1 MSVPRL
7 FVAAGLAGLILGCA
21 PNHDSS
27 AESYQPLFSASPAK
41 SMGLVGASYAKAAGS
56 TSAKEAIERWQ
67 AFLAE
72 YANGEPGDLTEL
84 TLIHQAHF
92 ELARLYYLS
101 GRTSE
106 ADKLIRK
113 ADEYTVEATPSR

>member
-1 MSVPRL
+1 MSPPRK
-7 FVAAGLAGLILGCA
+7 FVAAVLAGLLVSCA
-21 PNHDSS
+21 PKHDSTV
-27 AESYQPLFSASPAK
+27 ASYQPLFSANAAK
-41 SMGLVGASYAKAAGS
+41 SMGLVGGSYAKAASS

-67 AFLAE
+67 GFLAE

-84 TLIHQAHF
+84 TLVRQAHF

-106 ADKLIRK
+106 ADQLIRK